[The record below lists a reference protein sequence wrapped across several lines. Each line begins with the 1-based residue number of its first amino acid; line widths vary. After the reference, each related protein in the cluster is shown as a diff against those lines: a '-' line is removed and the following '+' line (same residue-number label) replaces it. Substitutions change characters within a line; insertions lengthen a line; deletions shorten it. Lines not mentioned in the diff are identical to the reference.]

1 MRRDFMTRNGLLFLI
16 VLSALALG
24 LAACGGG
31 GNEAATTGGGATTA
45 GGGGGGGGG
54 TLQLAADPSGALKF
68 DKTSLEATA
77 GSVTIDFT
85 NDSSLPHD
93 VKLQG
98 PGVDGEGTDTIT
110 GSSTSV
116 TLDLQPGEYTF
127 YCSVDGHRAA
137 GMEGKLVVK

>member
-1 MRRDFMTRNGLLFLI
+1 MTRNGRLFLI

-24 LAACGGG
+24 LAACGG

-54 TLQLAADPSGALKF
+54 GETLQLAADPSGALKF

-77 GSVTIDFT
+77 GNVTIDFT

-93 VKLQG
+93 VKLEG
-98 PGVDGEGTDTIT
+98 PGVNGEGTDTIT

-116 TLDLQPGEYTF
+116 TLDLQAGEYNF

>member
-1 MRRDFMTRNGLLFLI
+1 MTRNGLLFLI
-16 VLSALALG
+16 VLSALALS

-45 GGGGGGGGG
+45 GGGGGGGGE

-77 GSVTIDFT
+77 GNVTIDFT

-93 VKLQG
+93 VKLEG

-116 TLDLQPGEYTF
+116 TLDLEAGEYTF

>member
-1 MRRDFMTRNGLLFLI
+1 MTRNGLLFLI

-45 GGGGGGGGG
+45 GGGGGGGGE

-77 GSVTIDFT
+77 GNVTIDFT

-137 GMEGKLVVK
+137 GMEGKLVVN

>member
-1 MRRDFMTRNGLLFLI
+1 MTRNGLLFLS

-24 LAACGGG
+24 LAACGG

-54 TLQLAADPSGALKF
+54 GETLQLAADPSGALKF

-77 GSVTIDFT
+77 GNVTIDFT

-93 VKLQG
+93 VKLEG
-98 PGVDGEGTDTIT
+98 PGVNGEGTDTIT

-116 TLDLQPGEYTF
+116 TLDLQAGEYNF

>member
-1 MRRDFMTRNGLLFLI
+1 MTRRALLFLI
-16 VLSALALG
+16 VLPALALG

-31 GNEAATTGGGATTA
+31 NEAATTGGVATTA
-45 GGGGGGGGG
+45 TGGGGGGE

-77 GSVTIDFT
+77 GNVTIDFT

-98 PGVDGEGTDTIT
+98 PGVDGEGTDKIT
-110 GSSTSV
+110 GSSTSI

>member
-1 MRRDFMTRNGLLFLI
+1 MTRQGLFFLI

-31 GNEAATTGGGATTA
+31 NEAATTGGGATTA
-45 GGGGGGGGG
+45 GSAGGGGGE

-77 GSVTIDFT
+77 GNVTIDFT

-93 VKLQG
+93 VKLEG
-98 PGVDGEGTDTIT
+98 PGVDGEGTDTVT

>member
-1 MRRDFMTRNGLLFLI
+1 MTRNGLLFLI

-31 GNEAATTGGGATTA
+31 GNEAATTGGGATTT
-45 GGGGGGGGG
+45 GGGGGGAGE

-68 DKTSLEATA
+68 DKSSLEATA
-77 GSVTIDFT
+77 GNVTIDFT

>member
-45 GGGGGGGGG
+45 GGGGGG

>member
-1 MRRDFMTRNGLLFLI
+1 MTPRALLFLI
-16 VLSALALG
+16 VFTAAVLG
-24 LAACGGG
+24 LAACGG

-45 GGGGGGGGG
+45 GGGGGE

-77 GSVTIDFT
+77 GNVTIDFT

-93 VKLQG
+93 VKLEG

-116 TLDLQPGEYTF
+116 TLDLEAGEYTF

-137 GMEGKLVVK
+137 GMEGKLVVN

>member
-1 MRRDFMTRNGLLFLI
+1 MTRNGLLFLI

-31 GNEAATTGGGATTA
+31 GNEAATTRVGATTA
-45 GGGGGGGGG
+45 GGGGGGGGE

-77 GSVTIDFT
+77 GNVTIDFT

-137 GMEGKLVVK
+137 GMEGKLVVN

>member
-1 MRRDFMTRNGLLFLI
+1 MTRNGLLFLI

-31 GNEAATTGGGATTA
+31 NEAATTGVGATTA
-45 GGGGGGGGG
+45 GGGGGGGGE

-77 GSVTIDFT
+77 GNVTIDFT

-93 VKLQG
+93 VKLEG

>member
-1 MRRDFMTRNGLLFLI
+1 MTRNGLLFVI

-31 GNEAATTGGGATTA
+31 SNEAATTGGGATTA
-45 GGGGGGGGG
+45 TGGGGGGGGG
-54 TLQLAADPSGALKF
+54 ETLQLAADPSGALKF

-77 GSVTIDFT
+77 GNVTIDFT

-137 GMEGKLVVK
+137 GMEGKLVVN

>member
-1 MRRDFMTRNGLLFLI
+1 MTRNGLLFLI

-45 GGGGGGGGG
+45 GGGGGGGGE

-77 GSVTIDFT
+77 GNVTIDFT

-93 VKLQG
+93 VKLEG

-110 GSSTSV
+110 GSSTSA
-116 TLDLQPGEYTF
+116 TLDLQAGDYTF

>member
-45 GGGGGGGGG
+45 GGGGGGGGE

-116 TLDLQPGEYTF
+116 TLDLQPGDYTF

>member
-1 MRRDFMTRNGLLFLI
+1 MTRNGLLFLI

-31 GNEAATTGGGATTA
+31 GNEAATTGVGATTA
-45 GGGGGGGGG
+45 GGGGGGGGE

-77 GSVTIDFT
+77 GNVTIDFT